1 MSLNKLA
8 NGLAKVAKEVHAFSM
23 TEEDIQAVK
32 QLDLKEPNICLN
44 CDGDGYFISPKGQT
58 KTCKHCD
65 GTGIVK
71 DSGDDDET
79 T

>member
-8 NGLAKVAKEVHAFSM
+8 DGLAKAAKEVHAFHI

-58 KTCKHCD
+58 KTCKHCE
-65 GTGIVK
+65 GSGVVK
-71 DSGDDDET
+71 DGDDTE
-79 T
+79 

>member
-1 MSLNKLA
+1 MVILMNLNKLA
-8 NGLAKVAKEVHAFSM
+8 EGLAKAAKDVHAFNM
-23 TEEDIQAVK
+23 TG
-32 QLDLKEPNICLN
+32 KEIRAALIHGPKICLN

-71 DSGDDDET
+71 DSGDDE
-79 T
+79 